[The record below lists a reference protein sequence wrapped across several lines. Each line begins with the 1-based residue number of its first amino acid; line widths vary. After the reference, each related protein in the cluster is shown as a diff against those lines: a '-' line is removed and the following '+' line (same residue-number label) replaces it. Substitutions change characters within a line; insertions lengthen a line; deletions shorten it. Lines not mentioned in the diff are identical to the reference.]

1 MVVVIGRGYET
12 GFPQSLKV
20 LQFNNTIF
28 KDLKQVLDSN
38 LGPRQWLGLELQDV
52 LCKWS
57 WVHVW

>member
-52 LCKWS
+52 LCK
-57 WVHVW
+57 